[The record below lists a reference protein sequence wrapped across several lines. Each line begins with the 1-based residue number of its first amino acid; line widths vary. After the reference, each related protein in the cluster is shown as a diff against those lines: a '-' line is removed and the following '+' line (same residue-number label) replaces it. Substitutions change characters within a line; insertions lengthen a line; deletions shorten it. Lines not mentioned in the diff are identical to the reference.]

1 MELAKNRTIE
11 FKNNRLYYVVKTEE
25 QKHLLPVEDVHEA
38 EYTGTPWKLIVR
50 RIKYSGYSPEEA
62 LFEEYNEQ
70 DTEAKERKQLSQLEH
85 EDRMRLVR
93 LERQKE
99 LDQRR
104 KKPHLFNVKQKH
116 DFGKYAQSLEENNL
130 IATVKTDLYGRVQ
143 RG

>member
-11 FKNNRLYYVVKTEE
+11 FKNNGLYYVVKTEE
-25 QKHLLPVEDVHEA
+25 KKHLLPVEDVHEA

-70 DTEAKERKQLSQLEH
+70 DTEAKERKKLYQLEH

-99 LDQRR
+99 LNLRR
-104 KKPHLFNVKQKH
+104 KKPHLFEVPQVHSRSEWCN
-116 DFGKYAQSLEENNL
+116 YLMEND
-130 IATVKTDLYGRVQ
+130 IFPRKVVRS
-143 RG
+143 

>member
-38 EYTGTPWKLIVR
+38 EYTGTPWELIVR

-70 DTEAKERKQLSQLEH
+70 DTEAKERKKLYQLEH

-99 LDQRR
+99 LNLRR
-104 KKPHLFNVKQKH
+104 KKPHLFEVPQVHSRSEWCN
-116 DFGKYAQSLEENNL
+116 YLMEND
-130 IATVKTDLYGRVQ
+130 IFPRKVVRS
-143 RG
+143 

>member
-50 RIKYSGYSPEEA
+50 RIKYSGFSPEEA
-62 LFEEYNEQ
+62 LFEDYNEQ
-70 DTEAKERKQLSQLEH
+70 DTEMKERKRLSQLEH

-99 LDQRR
+99 LDLRR
-104 KKPHLFNVKQKH
+104 KKPHLFNVHQKH
-116 DFGKYAQSLEENNL
+116 SRSEWCTYLMEND
-130 IATVKTDLYGRVQ
+130 IFPRKVVRS
-143 RG
+143 

>member
-99 LDQRR
+99 LNLRR
-104 KKPHLFNVKQKH
+104 KKPHLFEVPQVHSRSEWCN
-116 DFGKYAQSLEENNL
+116 YIMEND
-130 IATVKTDLYGRVQ
+130 IFPRKVVRS
-143 RG
+143 

>member
-50 RIKYSGYSPEEA
+50 RIKYSGYSPEED

-99 LDQRR
+99 LNLRR
-104 KKPHLFNVKQKH
+104 KKPHLFEVPQVHSRSEWCN
-116 DFGKYAQSLEENNL
+116 YLMEND
-130 IATVKTDLYGRVQ
+130 IFPRKVVRS
-143 RG
+143 

>member
-99 LDQRR
+99 LNLRR
-104 KKPHLFNVKQKH
+104 KKPHLFEVPQVH
-116 DFGKYAQSLEENNL
+116 PRREWCVHLMEND
-130 IATVKTDLYGRVQ
+130 IFPRRVV
-143 RG
+143 RS

>member
-25 QKHLLPVEDVHEA
+25 KKQLLPVEDVHEA
-38 EYTGTPWKLIVR
+38 EYTGTPWNLIVR

-99 LDQRR
+99 LDLRR
-104 KKPHLFNVKQKH
+104 KKPHLFEVPQVH
-116 DFGKYAQSLEENNL
+116 PRREWCVHLMKYD
-130 IATVKTDLYGRVQ
+130 IFPKRVV
-143 RG
+143 RS

>member
-1 MELAKNRTIE
+1 MELARNRTIE

-70 DTEAKERKQLSQLEH
+70 DTEAKERKKLYQLEH

-99 LDQRR
+99 LNLRR
-104 KKPHLFNVKQKH
+104 KKPHLFEVPQVHSRSEWCN
-116 DFGKYAQSLEENNL
+116 YLMEND
-130 IATVKTDLYGRVQ
+130 IFPRKVVRS
-143 RG
+143 

>member
-11 FKNNRLYYVVKTEE
+11 FKNNRLYYVVKTGE
-25 QKHLLPVEDVHEA
+25 QKHLLPIEDVHEA

-50 RIKYSGYSPEEA
+50 RIKYFGYSPEEA
-62 LFEEYNEQ
+62 LFEKYNEQ

-99 LDQRR
+99 INLRR
-104 KKPHLFNVKQKH
+104 KKPHLFEVPQVHSRSEWCN
-116 DFGKYAQSLEENNL
+116 YLMEND
-130 IATVKTDLYGRVQ
+130 IFPRKVVRS
-143 RG
+143 

>member
-62 LFEEYNEQ
+62 LFEEYNKQ
-70 DTEAKERKQLSQLEH
+70 DTEAKERKKLSQLEH

-99 LDQRR
+99 LNLRR
-104 KKPHLFNVKQKH
+104 KKPHLFEVPQVHSRSEWCN
-116 DFGKYAQSLEENNL
+116 YLMEND
-130 IATVKTDLYGRVQ
+130 IFPRKAVRS
-143 RG
+143 

>member
-62 LFEEYNEQ
+62 LFEDYNEQ
-70 DTEAKERKQLSQLEH
+70 DTEMKERKRLSQLEH

-99 LDQRR
+99 LDLRR
-104 KKPHLFNVKQKH
+104 KKPHLFEVPQKH
-116 DFGKYAQSLEENNL
+116 SRSEWCTYLMEND
-130 IATVKTDLYGRVQ
+130 IFPRKVVGS
-143 RG
+143 

>member
-70 DTEAKERKQLSQLEH
+70 DTEAKERKQLSQMEH

-99 LDQRR
+99 LNLRR
-104 KKPHLFNVKQKH
+104 KKPHLFEVPQVHSRSEWCNYLMKNDIFPRKVVR
-116 DFGKYAQSLEENNL
+116 S
-130 IATVKTDLYGRVQ
+130 
-143 RG
+143 

>member
-70 DTEAKERKQLSQLEH
+70 DTEAKERKKLSQLEH

-99 LDQRR
+99 LNLRR
-104 KKPHLFNVKQKH
+104 KKPHLFEVPQVHSRSEWCN
-116 DFGKYAQSLEENNL
+116 YLMEND
-130 IATVKTDLYGRVQ
+130 IFPRKVVRS
-143 RG
+143 

>member
-11 FKNNRLYYVVKTEE
+11 FKNNRLYYVVKTEK

-70 DTEAKERKQLSQLEH
+70 DTEAKERKKLYQLEH

-99 LDQRR
+99 LNLRR
-104 KKPHLFNVKQKH
+104 KKPHLFEVPQVHSRSEWCN
-116 DFGKYAQSLEENNL
+116 YLMEND
-130 IATVKTDLYGRVQ
+130 IFPRKVVRS
-143 RG
+143 

>member
-70 DTEAKERKQLSQLEH
+70 DTEMKERKRLSQLEH

-99 LDQRR
+99 LDLRR
-104 KKPHLFNVKQKH
+104 KKPHLFEVPQRH
-116 DFGKYAQSLEENNL
+116 SRSEWCTYLMEND
-130 IATVKTDLYGRVQ
+130 IFPRKVVRS
-143 RG
+143 

>member
-70 DTEAKERKQLSQLEH
+70 DTEAKERKRLSQLEH

-99 LDQRR
+99 LDLRR
-104 KKPHLFNVKQKH
+104 KKPHLFEVTQVHPRGEWCKH
-116 DFGKYAQSLEENNL
+116 LMEND
-130 IATVKTDLYGRVQ
+130 IFPRKVAK
-143 RG
+143 

>member
-11 FKNNRLYYVVKTEE
+11 FKNNKLYYVVKTEK

-70 DTEAKERKQLSQLEH
+70 DTEAKERKRLSQLEH

-99 LDQRR
+99 LDLRR
-104 KKPHLFNVKQKH
+104 KKPHLFEVPQVH
-116 DFGKYAQSLEENNL
+116 PRREWCVHLMKYD
-130 IATVKTDLYGRVQ
+130 IFPKRVV
-143 RG
+143 RS

>member
-85 EDRMRLVR
+85 EDRMKLVR

-99 LDQRR
+99 LNLRR
-104 KKPHLFNVKQKH
+104 KKPHLFEVPQKH
-116 DFGKYAQSLEENNL
+116 PRGEWCAHLMEND
-130 IATVKTDLYGRVQ
+130 IFIKRVV
-143 RG
+143 GS

>member
-62 LFEEYNEQ
+62 LFEDYNEQ
-70 DTEAKERKQLSQLEH
+70 DTETKEIKRLSQLEH

-99 LDQRR
+99 LDLRR
-104 KKPHLFNVKQKH
+104 KKPHLFEVPQVH
-116 DFGKYAQSLEENNL
+116 SRSEWCTYLMEND
-130 IATVKTDLYGRVQ
+130 IFPRKAVRS
-143 RG
+143 

>member
-62 LFEEYNEQ
+62 LFEDYNEQ
-70 DTEAKERKQLSQLEH
+70 DTEMKERKRLSQLEH

-99 LDQRR
+99 LDLRR
-104 KKPHLFNVKQKH
+104 KKPHLFTVNQKH
-116 DFGKYAQSLEENNL
+116 SRGKWCTYLMEND
-130 IATVKTDLYGRVQ
+130 IFPRKVVRS
-143 RG
+143 

>member
-70 DTEAKERKQLSQLEH
+70 DTEAKERKRLSQLEH

-99 LDQRR
+99 LDLRR
-104 KKPHLFNVKQKH
+104 KKPHLFEVPQKH
-116 DFGKYAQSLEENNL
+116 SRSEWCTYLMEND
-130 IATVKTDLYGRVQ
+130 IFPRKVVGS
-143 RG
+143 

>member
-99 LDQRR
+99 LNLRR
-104 KKPHLFNVKQKH
+104 KKPHLFEVSQVH
-116 DFGKYAQSLEENNL
+116 SRSEWCTYLMEND
-130 IATVKTDLYGRVQ
+130 IFPRKVVRS
-143 RG
+143 

>member
-99 LDQRR
+99 LNLRR
-104 KKPHLFNVKQKH
+104 KKPHLFEVPQVH
-116 DFGKYAQSLEENNL
+116 SRSEWCTYLMEND
-130 IATVKTDLYGRVQ
+130 IFPRKVVRS
-143 RG
+143 

>member
-11 FKNNRLYYVVKTEE
+11 FKNNRLYYVVKTEK

-70 DTEAKERKQLSQLEH
+70 DTEAKERKRLSQLEH

-99 LDQRR
+99 LNLRR
-104 KKPHLFNVKQKH
+104 KKPHLFEVPQVHPRREWCVHLMKYDIFPKRVVK
-116 DFGKYAQSLEENNL
+116 
-130 IATVKTDLYGRVQ
+130 
-143 RG
+143 

>member
-25 QKHLLPVEDVHEA
+25 KKHLLPVEDVHEA

-62 LFEEYNEQ
+62 LFEDYNEQ
-70 DTEAKERKQLSQLEH
+70 DTEMKERKRLSQLEH

-99 LDQRR
+99 LDLRR
-104 KKPHLFNVKQKH
+104 KKPHLFEVPQKH
-116 DFGKYAQSLEENNL
+116 PRGEWCKHLMEND
-130 IATVKTDLYGRVQ
+130 IFPRKVVRS
-143 RG
+143 

>member
-70 DTEAKERKQLSQLEH
+70 DTEAKERKRLSQLEH

-99 LDQRR
+99 LDLRR
-104 KKPHLFNVKQKH
+104 KKPHLFTVNQKH
-116 DFGKYAQSLEENNL
+116 SRGKWCTYLMEND
-130 IATVKTDLYGRVQ
+130 IFPRKVVRS
-143 RG
+143 

>member
-50 RIKYSGYSPEEA
+50 RIQYSGYSPEEA

-70 DTEAKERKQLSQLEH
+70 DTEAKERKKLYQLEH

-99 LDQRR
+99 LNLRR
-104 KKPHLFNVKQKH
+104 KKPHLFEVPQVHSRSEWCN
-116 DFGKYAQSLEENNL
+116 YLMEND
-130 IATVKTDLYGRVQ
+130 IFPRKVVRS
-143 RG
+143 

>member
-70 DTEAKERKQLSQLEH
+70 DTESKERKQLSQLEH

-99 LDQRR
+99 LNLRR
-104 KKPHLFNVKQKH
+104 KKPHLFEVPQVHSRSEWCKH
-116 DFGKYAQSLEENNL
+116 LMEND
-130 IATVKTDLYGRVQ
+130 IFPRKVVRS
-143 RG
+143 

>member
-62 LFEEYNEQ
+62 LFEDYNEQ
-70 DTEAKERKQLSQLEH
+70 DTEAKERKRLSQLEH

-99 LDQRR
+99 LDLRR
-104 KKPHLFNVKQKH
+104 KKPHLFEVPQVH
-116 DFGKYAQSLEENNL
+116 SRSEWCTYLMEND
-130 IATVKTDLYGRVQ
+130 IFPRKAVRS
-143 RG
+143 

>member
-1 MELAKNRTIE
+1 MELAKNRTTE

-25 QKHLLPVEDVHEA
+25 KKHLLPVEDVHEA

-70 DTEAKERKQLSQLEH
+70 DTEAKERKKLYQLEH

-99 LDQRR
+99 LNLRR
-104 KKPHLFNVKQKH
+104 KKPHLFEVPQVHSRSEWCN
-116 DFGKYAQSLEENNL
+116 YLMEND
-130 IATVKTDLYGRVQ
+130 IFPRKVVRS
-143 RG
+143 

>member
-25 QKHLLPVEDVHEA
+25 KKHLLPVEDVHEA

-99 LDQRR
+99 LNLRR
-104 KKPHLFNVKQKH
+104 KKPHLFEVPQVHSRSEWCN
-116 DFGKYAQSLEENNL
+116 YLMEND
-130 IATVKTDLYGRVQ
+130 IFPRKVAK
-143 RG
+143 

>member
-1 MELAKNRTIE
+1 MELARNRTVE
-11 FKNNRLYYVVKTEE
+11 FKNNKLYYVVRTKE

-50 RIKYSGYSPEEA
+50 RIKYSGYSSPEEA

-70 DTEAKERKQLSQLEH
+70 DTEMKERKRLSQLEH

-99 LDQRR
+99 LDLRR
-104 KKPHLFNVKQKH
+104 KKPHLFEVPQVH
-116 DFGKYAQSLEENNL
+116 PRREWCVHLMKYD
-130 IATVKTDLYGRVQ
+130 IFPKRVV
-143 RG
+143 RS

>member
-99 LDQRR
+99 LNLRR
-104 KKPHLFNVKQKH
+104 KKPHLFEVPQVHSRSEWCN
-116 DFGKYAQSLEENNL
+116 YLMEND
-130 IATVKTDLYGRVQ
+130 IFPRKVVGS
-143 RG
+143 

>member
-11 FKNNRLYYVVKTEE
+11 FKNNKLYYVVKTEK

-62 LFEEYNEQ
+62 LFEDYNEK
-70 DTEAKERKQLSQLEH
+70 DTEMKERKRLSQLEH

-99 LDQRR
+99 LDLRR
-104 KKPHLFNVKQKH
+104 KKPHLFEVPQVHPLGEWCKH
-116 DFGKYAQSLEENNL
+116 LMEND
-130 IATVKTDLYGRVQ
+130 IFPRKVVRS
-143 RG
+143 

>member
-25 QKHLLPVEDVHEA
+25 KKHLLP

-70 DTEAKERKQLSQLEH
+70 DTEAKERKKLYQLEH

-99 LDQRR
+99 LNLRR
-104 KKPHLFNVKQKH
+104 KKPHLFEVPQVHSRSEWCN
-116 DFGKYAQSLEENNL
+116 YLMEND
-130 IATVKTDLYGRVQ
+130 IFPRKVVRS
-143 RG
+143 

>member
-62 LFEEYNEQ
+62 LFEDYNEQ
-70 DTEAKERKQLSQLEH
+70 DTEAKERKRLSQLEH

-99 LDQRR
+99 LNLRR
-104 KKPHLFNVKQKH
+104 KKPHLFEVPQVH
-116 DFGKYAQSLEENNL
+116 PRGKWCTHLMEND
-130 IATVKTDLYGRVQ
+130 IFIKRVV
-143 RG
+143 RS

>member
-70 DTEAKERKQLSQLEH
+70 DTEAKERKRLSQLEH

-99 LDQRR
+99 LNLRR
-104 KKPHLFNVKQKH
+104 KKPHLFEVPQVH
-116 DFGKYAQSLEENNL
+116 PRGEWCTHLMEND
-130 IATVKTDLYGRVQ
+130 IFPRKVVRS
-143 RG
+143 